1 MSTQVSRIDRKKKS
15 GNCWFDF
22 KFKPAPSNLS
32 EKELERLFR
41 RYVDAIASTCVYA
54 QPTPEDELKLKNR
67 SWFQINRDVNDGMQL
82 ARSILSWMAELN
94 DVSWLA
100 WRRLENKFRDKL
112 RTRIKDYI
120 EIHTREGFE
129 EMIEKKKKAI
139 IKQKDNEVDRQI
151 KRLEEEIW
159 VNNVEAP
166 VFDDPPDRKLPDTFQ
181 EYHKQIKEKQEQKK
195 KGLPPEVPH
204 LDLLKKWYEDTYGK
218 SNKKIKNINKKYT
231 KTAKIC
237 SKVFHGNVLNQGNSI
252 NRFLDMYFDPIFH
265 IDRDDYFPLVKQ
277 NFTSP
282 EFLKQRTD
290 RERFFKKLAL

>member
-1 MSTQVSRIDRKKKS
+1 MSRIDRKKKS
-15 GNCWFDF
+15 GNRRFDF

-32 EKELERLFR
+32 EKELEKLFLG
-41 RYVDAIASTCVYA
+41 YVDAIASTCVYA

-82 ARSILSWMAELN
+82 ARSILSWMAESN

-120 EIHTREGFE
+120 EIPTREGFE
-129 EMIEKKKKAI
+129 EMIEKKK
-139 IKQKDNEVDRQI
+139 RQ
-151 KRLEEEIW
+151 LESKKTMKVTDKSNGWKKKSGSITL
-159 VNNVEAP
+159 
-166 VFDDPPDRKLPDTFQ
+166 KLLFLTIHLT
-181 EYHKQIKEKQEQKK
+181 ENCQIHFKNITSKSKKNRNKK

-237 SKVFHGNVLNQGNSI
+237 AKVFHGNVLNQGNSI

-265 IDRDDYFPLVKQ
+265 IDRDDYFPLFKQ

-282 EFLKQRTD
+282 EFLKEIKQRTD